1 MTPVGFGPGGGGYA
15 RSMRDVFGDR
25 QNGDGGADSAG
36 RIERV
41 AVLRLSGTFDLWN
54 ADLVAESIRE
64 AVDGPADA
72 VVVDFGGTTFVDS
85 TTLGLVL
92 QAGIELEASGRRL
105 RREPRRSRAAGAGAD
120 AHRRTPAHDR
130 GPRRSLSRASAVAGT
145 VDVGGPAG
153 LTRGI

>member
-1 MTPVGFGPGGGGYA
+1 MTPVGFGPGGGGYVG
-15 RSMRDVFGDR
+15 SMRDVFGDR

-85 TTLGLVL
+85 TTLGIVL
-92 QAGIELEASGRRL
+92 QAGLELEGSGRRL
-105 RREPRRSRAAGAGAD
+105 
-120 AHRRTPAHDR
+120 
-130 GPRRSLSRASAVAGT
+130 LVASP
-145 VDVGGPAG
+145 GGPVRRVLAQTRIAG
-153 LTRGI
+153 RLHTIEDLAAL

>member
-105 RREPRRSRAAGAGAD
+105 
-120 AHRRTPAHDR
+120 
-130 GPRRSLSRASAVAGT
+130 LVASP
-145 VDVGGPAG
+145 GGPVRRVLAQTRIAG
-153 LTRGI
+153 RLHTIEDLAAL